1 MERTA
6 SREYPRYPIVGVGA
20 VVLKDGQLLL
30 IKRLHEPGAGQW
42 TLPGG
47 AVELGEELEEATLRE
62 VWEECGIPIAIQ
74 KLAGVVNRV
83 IRDEE
88 GRIQYHYVI
97 VDYLAQPLSDRLKAG
112 SDVAEAAWV
121 PFNELDRYAL
131 ASGMKEFLRD
141 CVELEIEN

>member
-1 MERTA
+1 MERTS

-20 VVLKDGQLLL
+20 VVLKDGQILL

-42 TLPGG
+42 TFPGG
-47 AVELGEELEEATLRE
+47 AVELGEGLEEATLRE
-62 VWEECGIPIAIQ
+62 VWEECGIRIAIR

-83 IRDEE
+83 IPDEE

-97 VDYLAQPLSDRLKAG
+97 VDYLAQPLSDQLKAG

-121 PFNELDRYAL
+121 PLNELDRYAL
-131 ASGMKEFLRD
+131 ASGMKEFLHD